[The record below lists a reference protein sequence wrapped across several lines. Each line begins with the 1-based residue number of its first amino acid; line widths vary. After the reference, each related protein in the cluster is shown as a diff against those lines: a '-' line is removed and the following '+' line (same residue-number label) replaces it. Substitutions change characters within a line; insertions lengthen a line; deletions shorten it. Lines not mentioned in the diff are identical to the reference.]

1 MCSSDLKEQFFIQ
14 QLQLG
19 DDGLEQDTK
28 DYIVSNL
35 TKVLKRYPKEGQM
48 FTKKLIKEL
57 NIIGDKMT
65 KKISKLYSLV
75 NETEPQ
81 LTKVEKYKRHK
92 Q

>member
-1 MCSSDLKEQFFIQ
+1 ME
-14 QLQLG
+14 
-19 DDGLEQDTK
+19 DDTRE
-28 DYIVSNL
+28 YVMSNL
-35 TKVLKRYPKEGQM
+35 SKVLKRYPEDGQL

>member
-1 MCSSDLKEQFFIQ
+1 MD
-14 QLQLG
+14 
-19 DDGLEQDTK
+19 
-28 DYIVSNL
+28 
-35 TKVLKRYPKEGQM
+35 
-48 FTKKLIKEL
+48 KKMKLDEKIIKEL